1 MAGVSPGEG
10 RGRRPPAENKG
21 GLVADAAVKFVSQ
34 TSSDIVLLPIE
45 DALALHEQPNLP
57 GTVNEH
63 PNWRRR
69 YPTDSKNLLSSTE
82 VRERLLPFARRDA
95 Q

>member
-1 MAGVSPGEG
+1 M
-10 RGRRPPAENKG
+10 
-21 GLVADAAVKFVSQ
+21 KFVSQ

-69 YPTDSKNLLSSTE
+69 YATDAKNLLSSTE
-82 VRERLLPFARRDA
+82 VREQLVPLAKRDA